1 MLIHEEYS
9 SILEYLQKTYSKC
22 FPVGNTPPLPLA
34 VGIHKQLLASEELP
48 FTKVKIRRFLKRY
61 TTSKEY
67 RRNLIVGNPRVDL
80 NGNYWGTV
88 TEEEIDQDYANTII
102 EGVKQNLVK
111 IDEMI
116 SSSLKN
122 WTIDRIPRVDRN
134 ILRLA
139 VYELLFQKDVPVN
152 VVISEAVNLAESLST
167 DDSASFVNA
176 TLATISKKLN

>member
-1 MLIHEEYS
+1 
-9 SILEYLQKTYSKC
+9 
-22 FPVGNTPPLPLA
+22 
-34 VGIHKQLLASEELP
+34 
-48 FTKVKIRRFLKRY
+48 
-61 TTSKEY
+61 
-67 RRNLIVGNPRVDL
+67 
-80 NGNYWGTV
+80 
-88 TEEEIDQDYANTII
+88 
-102 EGVKQNLVK
+102 
-111 IDEMI
+111 MI

>member
-1 MLIHEEYS
+1 MS
-9 SILEYLQKTYSKC
+9 ARSK
-22 FPVGNTPPLPLA
+22 A
-34 VGIHKQLLASEELP
+34 
-48 FTKVKIRRFLKRY
+48 RKRA
-61 TTSKEY
+61 
-67 RRNLIVGNPRVDL
+67 LDAIFQADL
-80 NGNYWGTV
+80 NEVAIATQSLD
-88 TEEEIDQDYANTII
+88 EEEIDQDYANTII

-152 VVISEAVNLAESLST
+152 VVISEAVNLAETLST